1 MIYGFQSK
9 NFAKRGELDKVL
21 KFLESKGLVEKKDD
35 AIWLGDAVLIKSDGE
50 PTYFLSDLAYHYD
63 KFLTRKFDIA
73 IDVWGADHH
82 GYVDRMKKGIESLG
96 INPER
101 LKIIIMQLVRLM
113 QGDTEV
119 RMSKRAGEFVTMD
132 ELLEEVGVDAA
143 RWFFLERGANTHM
156 DFDLDLAKEKSEK
169 NPVYYVQYA
178 HTRMASILQKSTVTA
193 SPLKAF
199 KNKAE
204 RELALKILRYPEILD
219 DTARDYG
226 VQRLTSYAYELAQ
239 TFSAFYRDVK
249 VIGSEPRSGTFIFGF
264 ENKRNSG

>member
-1 MIYGFQSK
+1 
-9 NFAKRGELDKVL
+9 
-21 KFLESKGLVEKKDD
+21 
-35 AIWLGDAVLIKSDGE
+35 
-50 PTYFLSDLAYHYD
+50 
-63 KFLTRKFDIA
+63 
-73 IDVWGADHH
+73 
-82 GYVDRMKKGIESLG
+82 
-96 INPER
+96 
-101 LKIIIMQLVRLM
+101 MQLVRLM

-204 RELALKILRYPEILD
+204 RELALKILRYPEILA

-249 VIGSEPRSGTFIFGF
+249 VIGSEREAELLYLVLKTKETLADALEILGISRP
-264 ENKRNSG
+264 EKM